1 VLLDATVFIFILY
14 FTAKG
19 DGKCKKIYSNFQ
31 VQWIKENK
39 IKAEGRMR
47 RLRRM
52 NTQTIITS
60 LLTSTFAT
68 VLAGYTAASN
78 SPFMNWRWTCALV
91 AIFTLCATISS
102 GLQKQFDISGSLSK
116 VSGYLGRINALELA
130 VRLGNRSPEQIA
142 KECEEIALQYPDYI
156 V

>member
-1 VLLDATVFIFILY
+1 MQQQLP
-14 FTAKG
+14 
-19 DGKCKKIYSNFQ
+19 DGH
-31 VQWIKENK
+31 VQWIRENK
-39 IKAEGRMR
+39 IKAERKIH

-78 SPFMNWRWTCALV
+78 SPLMNWRWTCALV
-91 AIFTLCATISS
+91 AIFTLCATIST

-116 VSGYLGRINALELA
+116 VSGFLGRLNALELA
-130 VRLGNRSPEQIA
+130 IRLGNRSREEIA
-142 KECEEIALQYPDYI
+142 KECEELALQYPDFS

>member
-1 VLLDATVFIFILY
+1 MQQQLAD
-14 FTAKG
+14 
-19 DGKCKKIYSNFQ
+19 DH
-31 VQWIKENK
+31 VQWIRENK
-39 IKAEGRMR
+39 IKAERKIH

-78 SPFMNWRWTCALV
+78 SPLMNWRWTCALV
-91 AIFTLCATISS
+91 TIFTLCATIST

-116 VSGYLGRINALELA
+116 VSGCLGRLNALELSI
-130 VRLGNRSPEQIA
+130 RLGNRSRDEIS
-142 KECEEIALQYPDYI
+142 KECEEIAVQYSDYI

>member
-1 VLLDATVFIFILY
+1 MQQQLP
-14 FTAKG
+14 
-19 DGKCKKIYSNFQ
+19 DGH
-31 VQWIKENK
+31 VQWIRENK
-39 IKAEGRMR
+39 IKAERKIH

-78 SPFMNWRWTCALV
+78 SPLMNWRWTCALV
-91 AIFTLCATISS
+91 AIFTLCATIST

-116 VSGYLGRINALELA
+116 VSGCLGRLNALELSI
-130 VRLGNRSPEQIA
+130 RLGNRSRDEIS
-142 KECEEIALQYPDYI
+142 KECEEIAVQYSDYI

>member
-1 VLLDATVFIFILY
+1 MQQQLP
-14 FTAKG
+14 
-19 DGKCKKIYSNFQ
+19 DGH
-31 VQWIKENK
+31 VQWIRENK
-39 IKAEGRMR
+39 IKAERKIH

-78 SPFMNWRWTCALV
+78 SPLMNWRWTCALV
-91 AIFTLCATISS
+91 AIFTLCATIST
-102 GLQKQFDISGSLSK
+102 GLQKQFDRSGSLSK
-116 VSGYLGRINALELA
+116 VSGCLGRLNALELSI
-130 VRLGNRSPEQIA
+130 RLGNRSRDEIS
-142 KECEEIALQYPDYI
+142 KECEEIAVQYSDYI